1 MTGTAAFVVTRCVC
15 MRMPF
20 ERLLPMARREGW
32 DLAALVARTGCGDQ
46 CGMCR
51 PYLARM
57 LETGATSIGLL
68 PAAPGEE

>member
-1 MTGTAAFVVTRCVC
+1 MTGLDVFQVTRCVC
-15 MRMPF
+15 MRMSF

-32 DLAALVARTGCGDQ
+32 DLAALVEQTGCGAQ

-57 LETGATSIGLL
+57 LETGETRLELL
-68 PAAPGEE
+68 PMVSAEE